1 MSYVLDGVTYYTVRF
16 LNYDEDDLLGTVDVP
31 EGGDATPYA
40 PEPEV
45 FEGMVFIGWSSDIT
59 NITYDKTVRPR
70 YHNLYSG
77 AFRPDGG
84 RDL

>member
-40 PEPEV
+40 PEP
-45 FEGMVFIGWSSDIT
+45 
-59 NITYDKTVRPR
+59 
-70 YHNLYSG
+70 
-77 AFRPDGG
+77 GG
-84 RDL
+84 QF